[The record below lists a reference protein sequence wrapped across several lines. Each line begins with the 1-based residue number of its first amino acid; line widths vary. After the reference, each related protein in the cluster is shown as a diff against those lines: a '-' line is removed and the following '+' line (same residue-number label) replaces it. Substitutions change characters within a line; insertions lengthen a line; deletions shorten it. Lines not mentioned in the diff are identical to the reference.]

1 MATSIDFAASV
12 SDWVKESDERMNA
25 VFREATQRVVSAAQS
40 RIPVLTGFARASV
53 RASLS
58 SMPPT
63 VKAPT
68 GGGTAS
74 YNPGDISAVLA
85 GAKIGDTAFIGWTAE
100 YAGALEFG
108 HSQQAPSGFLRVSL
122 EEWPRIVEQ
131 VTAQAKGS

>member
-1 MATSIDFAASV
+1 MATIDFAASV
-12 SDWVKESDERMNA
+12 NDWVKASEDRMNA
-25 VFREATQRVVSAAQS
+25 VFREATQRVVSSAQA
-40 RIPVLTGFARASV
+40 RIPVDTGFARASV

-63 VKAPT
+63 VKAPA
-68 GGGTAS
+68 GGGAVS

-85 GAKIGDTAFIGWTAE
+85 GAKVGDTAFIGWTAE
-100 YAGALEFG
+100 YAGALEYG

-131 VTAQAKGS
+131 VTQQAQGG

>member
-1 MATSIDFAASV
+1 
-12 SDWVKESDERMNA
+12 MNA
-25 VFREATQRVVSAAQS
+25 VFREATQRVVSAAQA
-40 RIPVLTGFARASV
+40 RIPVDTGFARASV

-63 VKAPT
+63 VKAPP
-68 GGGTAS
+68 GGGAAS

-85 GAKIGDTAFIGWTAE
+85 GAKVGDTAFIGWTAE